1 MREFKS
7 YRDRYEE
14 FAAKNARILAVSTDK
29 EATQA
34 AFRREIGAP
43 FAFIADAKGELTRLY
58 GVKTPIITF
67 AKRYTFVIGKGCK
80 VLHVDTGGSAID
92 TEGAMQACSLY

>member
-1 MREFKS
+1 M
-7 YRDRYEE
+7 
-14 FAAKNARILAVSTDK
+14 STDK

-43 FAFIADAKGELTRLY
+43 FGFVADSKGTLARLY

-67 AKRYTFVIGKGCK
+67 AKRYTFVIGKERK
-80 VLHVDTGGSAID
+80 VLHVDSGGDAID
-92 TEGAMQACSLY
+92 TDGAMQACSLY

>member
-1 MREFKS
+1 M
-7 YRDRYEE
+7 
-14 FAAKNARILAVSTDK
+14 STDK

-43 FAFIADAKGELTRLY
+43 FAFISDSKGTLTRLY

-67 AKRYTFVIGKGCK
+67 AKRYTFVIGKERK
-80 VLHVDTGGSAID
+80 VLHVDSGSNAID
-92 TEGAMQACSLY
+92 TDGAMQACSLY